1 MQFCI
6 SLRHCA
12 SRIPQIHLASG
23 GARRVRRGGGA
34 PVGVER
40 GGGAP
45 VGVERGGGAP
55 VGVKHRAGEGL
66 STAHLLENLDTRL
79 CIII

>member
-12 SRIPQIHLASG
+12 SRIPQIHLASCG
-23 GARRVRRGGGA
+23 VRRVR
-34 PVGVER
+34 R